1 MPIPL
6 ILSDMIK
13 KSFLFL
19 LLIFFTCSMLPA
31 QNTEIKPLKFKKISK
46 EIKKKKSP
54 YYYPLLFQRYLE
66 LDTSLT
72 AEEFR
77 YLYYGFSFQPEYR
90 PYSTPLLRDSLSSY
104 LKREDLIQA
113 EYRITGRIAG
123 DLLRE
128 SPFRLRETF
137 IAAVAWEMAGN
148 EAVSQ
153 AYFMFYEKQ
162 VDAIM
167 STGDGLS
174 ENTAFVV
181 IYIPDEYEIL
191 EVLGFRF
198 SGTQSL
204 LNNKIDMLEIS
215 ENPYGIAELYFDVS
229 RLLSVGF

>member
-1 MPIPL
+1 MHLPL

-13 KSFLFL
+13 KSL
-19 LLIFFTCSMLPA
+19 LLLMLIFFTCSLLLA
-31 QNTEIKPLKFKKISK
+31 QNTEIKPIKFKKIRK

-72 AEEFR
+72 AEEFK
-77 YLYYGFSFQPEYR
+77 YLYYGFSFQAEYQ
-90 PYSTPLLRDSLSSY
+90 PYGTPLLRDSLISY
-104 LKREDLIQA
+104 LNRKNLIQA
-113 EYRITGRIAG
+113 EYRIAAKIVG
-123 DLLRE
+123 DLLHE

-153 AYFMFYEKQ
+153 AYFTFYEKQ

-198 SGTQSL
+198 NGMQSL
-204 LNNKIDMLEIS
+204 LNNKIDMLQIS
-215 ENPYGIAELYFDVS
+215 ENPYGVTELYFDVS
-229 RLLSVGF
+229 RLLSFEF

>member
-13 KSFLFL
+13 KSFPFLMLILF
-19 LLIFFTCSMLPA
+19 TSGMLFA
-31 QNTEIKPLKFKKISK
+31 QNVEINPVKFKKIRK

-54 YYYPLLFQRYLE
+54 YYYPLLFQRYLA

-77 YLYYGFSFQPEYR
+77 YLYYGFTFQPEYQ
-90 PYSTPLLRDSLSSY
+90 PYGTPLLRDSLISY
-104 LKREDLIQA
+104 LNREDLIQA
-113 EYRITGRIAG
+113 EYRIAGSIAG

-137 IAAVAWEMAGN
+137 IAAVVWEMAGN
-148 EAVSQ
+148 ETVSQ

-204 LNNKIDMLEIS
+204 LINNIDMLGIS
-215 ENPYGIAELYFDVS
+215 ENPYGFTELYFDVS

>member
-1 MPIPL
+1 
-6 ILSDMIK
+6 
-13 KSFLFL
+13 
-19 LLIFFTCSMLPA
+19 
-31 QNTEIKPLKFKKISK
+31 
-46 EIKKKKSP
+46 
-54 YYYPLLFQRYLE
+54 
-66 LDTSLT
+66 
-72 AEEFR
+72 
-77 YLYYGFSFQPEYR
+77 
-90 PYSTPLLRDSLSSY
+90 LRDSLISY
-104 LKREDLIQA
+104 LNRENLIQA
-113 EYRITGRIAG
+113 EYRIAAKIAG

-148 EAVSQ
+148 EALSQ

-174 ENTAFVV
+174 ENSAFVV

-198 SGTQSL
+198 AGTQIL
-204 LNNKIDMLEIS
+204 LNNKIDLLEIS
-215 ENPYGIAELYFDVS
+215 ENPYGITELYFDVS